1 MKRFLVLLGKELR
14 ELATPQTILP
24 IVLVILAFI
33 GLGKVLS
40 QQSKVASKPSPVLVV
55 DHDNTPAS
63 NGVVKLLKKGNLDV
77 TQQTADPD
85 FSQSISEKAV
95 VVIPAGFGR
104 DLAAGKQTTLDTYT
118 VQSGFSLAKIANATL
133 LTGVTAQLNAALAAQ
148 RIAQISPRL
157 DPSKVLAPV
166 KTDEHIVANGK
177 VANISPDKIAAYLG
191 SQITFVPVILF
202 VVIVFAGQ
210 MVATAMANEKENKT
224 LETLLSLPISR
235 TTIVG
240 AKMLA
245 AAIVAGLTAVA
256 YIYGLHNL
264 QSAFTGGVAVDD
276 ATRAAANQLG
286 LNLSTSSYVMLGVAL
301 FLGILA
307 ALAIALVL
315 GAFADNIKSI
325 QALIMPLLLLLLV
338 PYLATMATD
347 ISTLPNWF
355 RGVLYVIP
363 FTYTFQTMPNLYLHN
378 YSTVLLG
385 SLYELAFFIVFMIL
399 AGRLFASDSLLT
411 LRPGNLLKRR

>member
-1 MKRFLVLLGKELR
+1 MVLLGKELR
-14 ELATPQTILP
+14 ELLTPQTILP

-40 QQSKVASKPSPVLVV
+40 QQSKVASKPQPVLVV
-55 DHDNTPAS
+55 DHDSTPAS
-63 NGVVKLLKKGNLDV
+63 AAVAKLLKASNFDV
-77 TQQTADPD
+77 TQQASDPD
-85 FSQSISEKAV
+85 FSQNIAQKAV

-104 DLAAGKQTTLDTYT
+104 DLAAGKQTTLETYT

-133 LTGVTAQLNAALAAQ
+133 LTGLTAQLNTALAAS
-148 RIAQISPRL
+148 RIAQIAPRL
-157 DPSKVLAPV
+157 DPTKVLAPV
-166 KTDEHIVANGK
+166 KNDEHIVANGK

-202 VVIVFAGQ
+202 IVIVFAGQ

-245 AAIVAGLTAVA
+245 AAIVAGATAVA
-256 YIYGLHNL
+256 YIYGLHSL
-264 QSAFTGGVAVDD
+264 QSSFTGGVAVDD
-276 ATRAAANQLG
+276 ATKAAASQLG
-286 LNLSTSSYVMLGVAL
+286 LTLSTSSYVMLGVAL

-347 ISTLPNWF
+347 IQTLPGWF

-363 FTYTFQTMPNLYLHN
+363 FTYTFQAMPNLYLHN
-378 YSTVLLG
+378 YGLVALG
-385 SLYELAFFIVFMIL
+385 SLYELVFFIVFMVI
-399 AGRLFASDSLLT
+399 AGRLFASDRLLT
-411 LRPGNLLKRR
+411 LRPGSLFSRK

>member
-1 MKRFLVLLGKELR
+1 MKRFMVLLGKELR
-14 ELATPQTILP
+14 ELLTPQTILP

-40 QQSKVASKPSPVLVV
+40 QQSKVASKPQPVLVV
-55 DHDNTPAS
+55 DHDSTPAS
-63 NGVVKLLKKGNLDV
+63 AAVAKLLKASNFDV
-77 TQQTADPD
+77 TQQASDPD
-85 FSQSISEKAV
+85 FSQNIAQKAV

-104 DLAAGKQTTLDTYT
+104 DLAAGKQTTLETYT

-133 LTGVTAQLNAALAAQ
+133 LTGLTAQLNTALAAS
-148 RIAQISPRL
+148 RIAQIAPRL
-157 DPSKVLAPV
+157 DPTKVLAPV
-166 KTDEHIVANGK
+166 KNDEHIVANGK

-202 VVIVFAGQ
+202 IVIVFAGQ

-245 AAIVAGLTAVA
+245 AAIVAGATAVA
-256 YIYGLHNL
+256 YIYGLHSL
-264 QSAFTGGVAVDD
+264 QSSFTGGVAVDD
-276 ATRAAANQLG
+276 ATKAAASQLG
-286 LNLSTSSYVMLGVAL
+286 LTLSTSSYVMLGVAL

-347 ISTLPNWF
+347 IQTLPGWF

-363 FTYTFQTMPNLYLHN
+363 FTYTFQAMPNLYLHN
-378 YSTVLLG
+378 YGLVALG
-385 SLYELAFFIVFMIL
+385 SLYELVFFIVFMVI
-399 AGRLFASDSLLT
+399 AGRLFASDRLLT
-411 LRPGNLLKRR
+411 LRPGSLFSRK